1 MSVLRITE
9 KVSQEFL
16 TGVGNQ
22 LNKELIA
29 QDQKNKR
36 TSYISGKMLYCFSL
50 TLTFGCGCGS
60 RLEHPT
66 SPADHVA
73 VNTSRTVR
81 NDGKPFLL

>member
-29 QDQKNKR
+29 QDQKNKH

-50 TLTFGCGCGS
+50 TSTL
-60 RLEHPT
+60 
-66 SPADHVA
+66 VA
-73 VNTSRTVR
+73 VGATWSILPAQQTT
-81 NDGKPFLL
+81 